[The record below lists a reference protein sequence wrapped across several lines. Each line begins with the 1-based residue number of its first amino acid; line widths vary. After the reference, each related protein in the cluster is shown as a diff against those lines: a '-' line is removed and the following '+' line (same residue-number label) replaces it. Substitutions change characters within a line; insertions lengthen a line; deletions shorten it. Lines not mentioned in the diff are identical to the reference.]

1 MTGKE
6 LLHYKILKKLGAG
19 GMGTVYLAEDSKL
32 ERKVALKFLSSA
44 IAENEEALER
54 FSKEAKIAAS
64 LSHPNIA
71 QVHAI
76 EESEEGTFI
85 VFQYIEG
92 QELQDYIGDNEL
104 TEEQRFD
111 ISRSIA
117 DGLLAAHEE
126 GIIHRDVKAGNIMIS
141 TKGHVK
147 ILDFGIAGLLEAADF
162 HNTTEQVGTAS
173 YMAPELFVGLPA
185 TYQSEIWAYGVLLY
199 QMYSKKLPFDG
210 VYQQA
215 ISYSI
220 MHEEA
225 QPIRELIPDIPEAIE
240 AVITKCLKK
249 DREERYESFSEI
261 IKELD
266 EYKNETQTI
275 IKEVETGLST
285 KQRATVFS
293 IVSVLTVAV
302 LFLVVEK
309 IFFSGGILDR
319 DTLSVQTASIA
330 VLPFVDMS
338 QDQDQGYFTD
348 GLTEELLNVLAK
360 VDELQVTGRTS
371 SFQYKGQNLD
381 LRKIGDDLGVEHVLE
396 GSIRKF
402 GDQIR
407 ITAQL
412 VKTDDGFHIWSETYD
427 RIYSANE
434 LFQIQDEISQKVLQE
449 LEIRLLP
456 EKVDQLSKELT
467 SNTEAYDLYLKA
479 NQLLVNRKAVEIE
492 EAIDLFG
499 QAIDEDPE
507 FAAAYARKAIAYDFL
522 HTYGNLNR
530 ELMLDNMRRNID
542 RALIIDAELG
552 WAYAALGLYHLND
565 DNHEEA
571 HVALQ
576 KAHELLPGDPEVMI
590 WYSGVVHEWE
600 FREQLIERAY
610 DTDPYNALVMNVKAH
625 MYYDRDEFEEAF
637 QLMETNIELNPE
649 NSLALSLKAEF
660 IKDQPFGK
668 LDESFIL
675 AYQAYELEP
684 GNLTYKF
691 ELAEISFDL
700 GFFFLVEKIRREV
713 KEEYPDN
720 ESLHTLNFDYF
731 LYTQQYDSAAIVID
745 NAAAYLDIDMYDPDN
760 IETFLTFYLYA
771 DRLEDAAS
779 YLETYFP
786 DIPTLE
792 LTEDYYLEDIAL
804 ASVLYDKLGEGDIA
818 KSLAETTCEVAQSYL
833 QFDGSIEQEIIQDL
847 MDYMDCVSLQRDKE
861 LFIRILEE
869 IHFGRNSKANL
880 YTFLDANPV
889 HDFVKEDP
897 EYRELRDR
905 MEVDI
910 ASMRN
915 TAVEWLQTNGHWQSD
930 WEIYIPIY

>member
-64 LSHPNIA
+64 ISHPNIA

-76 EESEEGTFI
+76 EESGEGTFI

-92 QELQDYIGDNEL
+92 QELQDYIEDNEL
-104 TEEQRFD
+104 TEEQQFD

-225 QPIRELIPDIPEAIE
+225 QPIRELVPDIPEAIE

-249 DREERYESFSEI
+249 DREERYASFSEI
-261 IKELD
+261 LQVLD
-266 EYKNETQTI
+266 DYKNETKTI
-275 IKEVETGLST
+275 VTEVKTGIST
-285 KQRATVFS
+285 KQKIG
-293 IVSVLTVAV
+293 IVS
-302 LFLVVEK
+302 LV
-309 IFFSGGILDR
+309 GILSVAMIYMIVER
-319 DTLSVQTASIA
+319 VFFPENIIEHRGLSVQTASIA
-330 VLPFVDMS
+330 VLPFVDLS
-338 QDQDQGYFTD
+338 QEQDQEYFTD

-360 VDELQVTGRTS
+360 VDELQVAGRTS

-412 VKTDDGFHIWSETYD
+412 IKADDGFHIWSETYD
-427 RIYSANE
+427 RTYSASE

-456 EKVDQLSKELT
+456 EKQDQLSKDLT

-492 EAIDLFG
+492 EAIELYS
-499 QAIDEDPE
+499 QAIELDSQ
-507 FAAAYARKAIAYDFL
+507 FAAAFARRAIAYDL
-522 HTYGNLNR
+522 LDTYGNIER
-530 ELMLDNMRRNID
+530 QEMLDNMRRNID
-542 RALIIDAELG
+542 RALLIDSELV
-552 WAYAALGLYHLND
+552 WAYAALGIYHINN

-571 HVALQ
+571 HIALH
-576 KAHELLPGDPEVMI
+576 KAYELAPGDPEILI
-590 WYSGVVHEWE
+590 WYSWVVHEWDDTIE
-600 FREQLIERAY
+600 LVERAY
-610 DTDPYNALVMNVKAH
+610 EIDPFNALVIYNKAWYH
-625 MYYDRDEFEEAF
+625 YDNDEFDEAF
-637 QLMETNIELNPE
+637 ELMEKNIELNPE
-649 NSLALSLKAEF
+649 NSLALSLKGQF
-660 IKDQPFGK
+660 MKDQPFGR
-668 LDESFIL
+668 LDEAFIL
-675 AYQAYELEP
+675 AYQAYEIEP

-700 GFFFLVEKIRREV
+700 GFFFLVEKMHNEIEMI
-713 KEEYPDN
+713 YPEN
-720 ESLHTLNFDYF
+720 ISLLDLKFDQF
-731 LYTQQYDSAAIVID
+731 LYTENYDSARVLLENAIEIMDMDRSSYDVIEAMLNLYV
-745 NAAAYLDIDMYDPDN
+745 NAGWYEEA
-760 IETFLTFYLYA
+760 
-771 DRLEDAAS
+771 
-779 YLETYFP
+779 ETYLNEYVP
-786 DIPTLE
+786 DIPALE
-792 LTEDYYLEDIAL
+792 NLKDYYTEDL
-804 ASVLYDKLGEGDIA
+804 AISSVLYDKLGNEQVSQSLANATCEEVMSNMEYEGDIE
-818 KSLAETTCEVAQSYL
+818 K
-833 QFDGSIEQEIIQDL
+833 EIIQNL
-847 MDYMDCVSLQRDKE
+847 MDYMDCVAVKKDKD
-861 LFIRILEE
+861 LLLDILEE
-869 IHFGRNSKANL
+869 IHFGRYSKANI
-880 YTFLDANPV
+880 YTFLDINPTL
-889 HDFVKEDP
+889 DFIREDR

-915 TAVEWLQTNGHWQSD
+915 NAVSWLQTNGHWQAG
-930 WEIYIPIY
+930 WEIYIPNY